1 MDQKISRGNL
11 RIGIVTNNVHPNGHY
26 EVRVKFPT
34 EDVED
39 ESFWARVCTFGAGP
53 NGRGMFALPEVGDE
67 VLVGFLEGH
76 DDYPIIIATLWSGK
90 NLPSY
95 SNKEG
100 KTKTDRFAGKALGD
114 VRAKETD
121 IRAFSSRANHELI
134 FNDNSDKPQVI
145 IQSGGKHRIVLN
157 DEGKEPSKIEICDGK
172 DENYLLIDTKN
183 KKITLE
189 SKSGDI
195 LIKAE
200 KTVTI
205 EANTIETK
213 SKTDTNIEAGK
224 NFKLNAKSNI
234 EYTANMEVKGE
245 AKAVMTLKGAKIN
258 LN

>member
-1 MDQKISRGNL
+1 MDQKTSRGNL

-34 EDVED
+34 DDVED

-53 NGRGMFALPEVGDE
+53 GGRGMFALPEVGDE

-95 SNKEG
+95 SNVDAKS
-100 KTKTDRFAGKALGD
+100 KTGRFEGKALGKK
-114 VRAKETD
+114 KEKATD
-121 IRAFSSRANHELI
+121 LRAFSSRENHELI
-134 FNDNSDKPQVI
+134 FNDNKDNPQVI

-157 DEGKEPSKIEICDGK
+157 DEGKEPSKIEIYDGK
-172 DENYLLIDTKN
+172 DENYLLLDTKN

-189 SKSGDI
+189 STSGDI
-195 LIKAE
+195 LIKA
-200 KTVTI
+200 KNTVTI

-213 SKTDTNIEAGK
+213 SKADTNIEAGK
-224 NFKLNAKSNI
+224 NLKLNAKSNI
-234 EYTANMEVKGE
+234 EYTATLDIKGE
-245 AKAVMTLKGAKIN
+245 ANASMTLKGAKIN